1 MLTGKQR
8 SYLRGL
14 ANGIDSIFHV
24 GKNGIDEAFVK
35 ALDEALTKRELV
47 KVTLLPNSDMNLKE
61 ASETLCKKLHC
72 EGVQRIGSKIVLYR
86 KSEEDP
92 KIQIPY

>member
-14 ANGIDSIFHV
+14 ANGIDSIFKI
-24 GKNGIDEAFVK
+24 GKNGIDEAFLK
-35 ALDEALTKRELV
+35 GLDEALTKRELV
-47 KVTLLPNSDMNLKE
+47 KVTLLPNSDLNLKE
-61 ASETLCKKLHC
+61 ASEVLYEKLQC
-72 EGVQRIGSKIVLYR
+72 EGVQRIGSKIVIYR

-92 KIQIPY
+92 KIQLP